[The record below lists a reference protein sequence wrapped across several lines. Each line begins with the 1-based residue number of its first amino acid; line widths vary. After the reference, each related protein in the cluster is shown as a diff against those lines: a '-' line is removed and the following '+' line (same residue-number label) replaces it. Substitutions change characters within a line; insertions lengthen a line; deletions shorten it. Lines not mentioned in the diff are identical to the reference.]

1 MDLIYALKTYL
12 EPEQVFGLFSAA
24 LQSQVTQF
32 GIAFA
37 MAAWIHSG
45 RMKKE
50 IASQLSGITA
60 ALNNLG
66 SALREDLKRQSD
78 RIETVEGGFKKL
90 TSRVDKLEEA

>member
-32 GIAFA
+32 GIAFS

-50 IASQLSGITA
+50 IANQLSGITA

-66 SALREDLKRQSD
+66 EALRQDLKIQSD
-78 RIETVEGGFKKL
+78 RIEKVENGVNELK
-90 TSRVDKLEEA
+90 SRVINLEK